1 MKNQVKNN
9 VSATDIQETQATLII
24 PLAITIICSTLDMLF
39 RIKLGMIKIELLSDG
54 IVWVLGTLISYY
66 FPSFLALSCSL
77 LWEYYFTD
85 GWTGIKAGKG
95 RLLFSSTVIYFVFY
109 IIYLLCADTVFIY
122 VFVVINIIYV
132 WVVLKKCMD
141 EKVLKGVSVAPN
153 DKIRNDSC

>member
-1 MKNQVKNN
+1 
-9 VSATDIQETQATLII
+9 
-24 PLAITIICSTLDMLF
+24 MLF
-39 RIKLGMIKIELLSDG
+39 RIKLGMIKIELLNDG
-54 IVWVLGTLISYY
+54 IVWVLGTIISYY

-77 LWEYYFTD
+77 LWGYYFTD
-85 GWTGIKAGKG
+85 AWKGVKEGKG
-95 RLLFSSTVIYFVFY
+95 GLLAGSTLVYFLLY

-153 DKIRNDSC
+153 DKVRSDPC